1 MRLASARE
9 LSTHFSYVIDEE
21 ACVRDRRLGEGD
33 GREGGGGREGEM
45 EIRGRGG
52 ASETDRNT
60 RKRRLMLCGD

>member
-33 GREGGGGREGEM
+33 GREGGGVERETCRE
-45 EIRGRGG
+45 ERGG
-52 ASETDRNT
+52 GGGRN
-60 RKRRLMLCGD
+60 RVAGWNPPF